1 MAFLVSIGLAAV
13 LFYVLQTR
21 IKEQAE
27 RIERLQD
34 EVRWLRARLDR
45 LEAPAP
51 VEAAPAPEPVPETVV
66 AAAPAPAVLN
76 VPEASVPS
84 PLPPPAPPED
94 LQAPAA
100 LPVPAAAPPPVR
112 KVSLEELLGARLLVW
127 IASIALAFAGA
138 FTVKLSFDYGWFS
151 PTVRVVIGVL
161 FGVILLGAGEWMRRP
176 SERIAQGLSAAGVA
190 DLYACFLA
198 GIHLYGIIQPGVGF
212 GLMALTTIVAV
223 ALSLRQG
230 VMVALIGMIGGF
242 LTPYLVRTGEPD
254 VRGLFAYLL
263 LLQIGLLTVARRRG
277 WPAIGA
283 LALAGG
289 IFWTLAWVL
298 GSFRADDAIPL
309 GLFLVLS
316 VLATLIVG
324 LAGVPREAEARSL
337 GAAWV
342 AVPGGLLAM
351 ALVAGRGGYE
361 PAEWGLFGL
370 IAAGTLVL
378 ARLRPLFRPLAWVAA
393 ATGAVLLGSWG
404 LDDLGDADIGR
415 FLITAAALGLLFAG
429 GAYAA
434 AWKDERPGH
443 WGALSAASGLAFFLI
458 AYAATESKVAIPWAA
473 VALGIAALYL
483 VAALPVAR
491 RRPAMD
497 GLLAALAVAVTS
509 FVSLAIPIQL
519 ERQWLTV
526 GWAVEVAALVW
537 LGGKF
542 RLPPLGALA
551 RVLAIGVTI
560 RLLLNASV
568 LDYPIGDHPLFHWLW
583 FGYGVPVLAFAAA
596 AYLARRRIG
605 DEGFATLLEAGAL
618 AFAFALATLAVRQLY
633 HPGKLAAGTIGL
645 EEWGAL
651 IVAWVVLALGLLLVN
666 RRWLP
671 LLPSLEWGGQIG
683 LVVGAA
689 LMIMGPLGFD
699 NPLWASEPVGETLI
713 FNLLLWVYGVPAVL
727 FGLAAA
733 ELGKRES
740 QLAPVLAVLTVVL
753 AFALVSLE
761 VRQAFQGSL
770 LNGPTTSIVERW
782 SYSMAWIV
790 FGAVLLVLGVTRRG
804 KMLRYASLAVMLLV
818 IAKVF
823 LYDMANLSDL
833 WRVFSFLG
841 LGVSLLALAWVY
853 QRFVFREDGLR

>member
-473 VALGIAALYL
+473 VALGIA
-483 VAALPVAR
+483 
-491 RRPAMD
+491 
-497 GLLAALAVAVTS
+497 
-509 FVSLAIPIQL
+509 
-519 ERQWLTV
+519 
-526 GWAVEVAALVW
+526 
-537 LGGKF
+537 
-542 RLPPLGALA
+542 
-551 RVLAIGVTI
+551 
-560 RLLLNASV
+560 
-568 LDYPIGDHPLFHWLW
+568 
-583 FGYGVPVLAFAAA
+583 
-596 AYLARRRIG
+596 
-605 DEGFATLLEAGAL
+605 
-618 AFAFALATLAVRQLY
+618 
-633 HPGKLAAGTIGL
+633 
-645 EEWGAL
+645 
-651 IVAWVVLALGLLLVN
+651 
-666 RRWLP
+666 
-671 LLPSLEWGGQIG
+671 
-683 LVVGAA
+683 
-689 LMIMGPLGFD
+689 
-699 NPLWASEPVGETLI
+699 
-713 FNLLLWVYGVPAVL
+713 
-727 FGLAAA
+727 
-733 ELGKRES
+733 
-740 QLAPVLAVLTVVL
+740 
-753 AFALVSLE
+753 
-761 VRQAFQGSL
+761 
-770 LNGPTTSIVERW
+770 
-782 SYSMAWIV
+782 
-790 FGAVLLVLGVTRRG
+790 
-804 KMLRYASLAVMLLV
+804 
-818 IAKVF
+818 
-823 LYDMANLSDL
+823 
-833 WRVFSFLG
+833 
-841 LGVSLLALAWVY
+841 
-853 QRFVFREDGLR
+853 

>member
-151 PTVRVVIGVL
+151 PTGRVVIGVL

-289 IFWTLAWVL
+289 IFWTLAW
-298 GSFRADDAIPL
+298 
-309 GLFLVLS
+309 
-316 VLATLIVG
+316 
-324 LAGVPREAEARSL
+324 VPREAEARSL

-473 VALGIAALYL
+473 VALGIA
-483 VAALPVAR
+483 
-491 RRPAMD
+491 
-497 GLLAALAVAVTS
+497 
-509 FVSLAIPIQL
+509 
-519 ERQWLTV
+519 
-526 GWAVEVAALVW
+526 
-537 LGGKF
+537 
-542 RLPPLGALA
+542 
-551 RVLAIGVTI
+551 
-560 RLLLNASV
+560 
-568 LDYPIGDHPLFHWLW
+568 
-583 FGYGVPVLAFAAA
+583 
-596 AYLARRRIG
+596 
-605 DEGFATLLEAGAL
+605 
-618 AFAFALATLAVRQLY
+618 
-633 HPGKLAAGTIGL
+633 
-645 EEWGAL
+645 
-651 IVAWVVLALGLLLVN
+651 
-666 RRWLP
+666 
-671 LLPSLEWGGQIG
+671 
-683 LVVGAA
+683 
-689 LMIMGPLGFD
+689 
-699 NPLWASEPVGETLI
+699 
-713 FNLLLWVYGVPAVL
+713 
-727 FGLAAA
+727 
-733 ELGKRES
+733 
-740 QLAPVLAVLTVVL
+740 
-753 AFALVSLE
+753 
-761 VRQAFQGSL
+761 
-770 LNGPTTSIVERW
+770 
-782 SYSMAWIV
+782 
-790 FGAVLLVLGVTRRG
+790 
-804 KMLRYASLAVMLLV
+804 
-818 IAKVF
+818 
-823 LYDMANLSDL
+823 
-833 WRVFSFLG
+833 
-841 LGVSLLALAWVY
+841 
-853 QRFVFREDGLR
+853 